1 MVHPRTMSIASDNA
15 TLDVLVVARLLR
27 LFRGLKWTINS
38 EVEGA
43 HPYEDVFNDFAELLS
58 YLGRDEQD
66 LILTLTEDYLHCT
79 TLQYPILLNQALSK
93 IPSVKFRECD
103 AVFLVPLKAPKD
115 KGKVKSA
122 DAMLYGS
129 RVALP
134 NLQDLSGKVFKKY
147 SDPDLLKKEHSN
159 RKRSLIL
166 LVDDFIG
173 TGDTAEA
180 ALQDYNLRLR
190 VDDDE
195 PIVVTLVAQEQGV
208 DKLVRLGFSVV
219 AVYVRK
225 RGISDNPKVTDKP
238 RAVEL
243 MKGIEAQIKIL
254 KAYSFGY
261 GETEALVSMM
271 RTPNNTFPVY
281 WWPRMPQ
288 GRLRNTPFK
297 RDNI

>member
-1 MVHPRTMSIASDNA
+1 MSKANNNA
-15 TLDVLVVARLLR
+15 TLNVLVLERLLK
-27 LFRGLKWTINS
+27 LFKGLKWVINS
-38 EVEGA
+38 EVEGT

-58 YLGRDEQD
+58 YLNQDEQD

-93 IPSVKFRECD
+93 IPSLKFAQCD
-103 AVFLVPLKAPKD
+103 AVFVVPLKAPKD

-122 DAMLYGS
+122 DAMLYSS

-134 NLQDLSGKVFKKY
+134 KVHDVSGKVFKKY
-147 SDPDLLKKEHSN
+147 SDPDLLKEEHGN

-190 VDDDE
+190 VDGDE
-195 PIVVTLVAQEQGV
+195 PIVVALVAQEQGIK
-208 DKLVRLGFSVV
+208 KLNRLGFSVV
-219 AVYVRK
+219 AADVRK
-225 RGISDNPKVTDKP
+225 RGISDNARVRDK
-238 RAVEL
+238 ASAIEL
-243 MKGIEAQIKIL
+243 MKRIEAQIKVQ
-254 KAYSFGY
+254 KDYSLGY
-261 GETEALVSMM
+261 GGTEALVSMM

-281 WWPRMPQ
+281 WWPKMPE
-288 GRLRNTPFK
+288 GRLRTTPFK
-297 RDNI
+297 RDSI